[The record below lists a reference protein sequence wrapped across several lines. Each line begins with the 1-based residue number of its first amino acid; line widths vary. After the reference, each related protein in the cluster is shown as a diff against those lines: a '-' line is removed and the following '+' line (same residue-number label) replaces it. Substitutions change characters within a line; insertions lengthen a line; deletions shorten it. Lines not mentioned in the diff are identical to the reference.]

1 MKIITSTEAK
11 QSFNTIIASAEKE
24 PVTISNKNKNI
35 AVVISSKRYQELTKL
50 EDFLYGKVA
59 QLAIKEGLP
68 PKSEVDKLL
77 NSIG

>member
-1 MKIITSTEAK
+1 MKIISSTEAI

-24 PVTISNKNKNI
+24 PITISNKNI

-50 EDFLYGKVA
+50 EDALYGKVA
-59 QLAIKEGLP
+59 QFAITEGLSS
-68 PKSEVDKLL
+68 KSEVDELL